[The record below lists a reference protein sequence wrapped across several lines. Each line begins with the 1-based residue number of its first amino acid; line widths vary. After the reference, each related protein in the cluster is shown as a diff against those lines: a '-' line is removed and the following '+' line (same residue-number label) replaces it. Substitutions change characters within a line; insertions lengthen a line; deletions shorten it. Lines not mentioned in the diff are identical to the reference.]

1 MKEKIMPDLFF
12 DTFSSEQNLKG
23 IRFALIGK
31 LLQSKDKYSK
41 LIEQKGGDRNTSLSK
56 DSCVV
61 VIGSNPTPKDINKLN
76 ILKHDGFNIPQIAE
90 AEFIDILEGRN
101 KTFNYPKVIK
111 QVNIDYDF
119 IFNPQYKC
127 LVSISKDGITHC
139 IGSREIFVYNDT
151 PNIHLLHQI
160 IGNLA
165 GETRNAFYPYET
177 DYILLWDSSLKLLKE
192 GKKDNLIKIIENGY
206 NNSKAEKFNYK
217 FILARDLMSFAKNRS
232 IKIKDDITLELIE
245 KYERG

>member
-1 MKEKIMPDLFF
+1 M
-12 DTFSSEQNLKG
+12 
-23 IRFALIGK
+23 
-31 LLQSKDKYSK
+31 
-41 LIEQKGGDRNTSLSK
+41 
-56 DSCVV
+56 
-61 VIGSNPTPKDINKLN
+61 
-76 ILKHDGFNIPQIAE
+76 
-90 AEFIDILEGRN
+90 
-101 KTFNYPKVIK
+101 
-111 QVNIDYDF
+111 
-119 IFNPQYKC
+119 
-127 LVSISKDGITHC
+127 
-139 IGSREIFVYNDT
+139 
-151 PNIHLLHQI
+151 HQI